1 MVEVLAAV
9 HESFVIPP
17 HYCRSA
23 DIRCICNPGVQ
34 PSLECGDRSPV
45 QFCAIDIRDVLQ
57 DPKDDSNIIL
67 GVVLFLVIILL
78 ATTQY
83 LNERAAGSVAA
94 QLRNLLPS
102 NANVIRDGKESQL
115 NAVDLVVGD
124 IVHMTIG
131 SRVPADIKVLENR
144 DLKLDFSALTGESDP
159 IAMATT
165 AADDKP
171 HESKNIAFMS
181 SQVIFPSI

>member
-1 MVEVLAAV
+1 M
-9 HESFVIPP
+9 
-17 HYCRSA
+17 
-23 DIRCICNPGVQ
+23 
-34 PSLECGDRSPV
+34 
-45 QFCAIDIRDVLQ
+45 
-57 DPKDDSNIIL
+57 
-67 GVVLFLVIILL
+67 VLFLVIILL

-102 NANVIRDGKESQL
+102 NANVIRDGKEAQL
-115 NAVDLVVGD
+115 SAVDLVVGD

-131 SRVPADIKVLENR
+131 SRVPADIKVLESR

-171 HESKNIAFMS
+171 HECKHIAFMS
-181 SQVIFPSI
+181 SQVRVS

>member
-1 MVEVLAAV
+1 MISLAPRTV
-9 HESFVIPP
+9 VPGFFESRNSAYHPCFVKPIV
-17 HYCRSA
+17 RM
-23 DIRCICNPGVQ
+23 
-34 PSLECGDRSPV
+34 
-45 QFCAIDIRDVLQ
+45 Q

-83 LNERAAGSVAA
+83 MNERAAGSVAA

-102 NANVIRDGKESQL
+102 NANVIRDGKEIQL

-131 SRVPADIKVLENR
+131 SRVPADIKVLESR

-159 IAMATT
+159 IAMGTT
-165 AADDKP
+165 SADDKA
-171 HESKNIAFMS
+171 HESKHIAFMS
-181 SQVIFPSI
+181 SQVKFLGFFSIVPSS

>member
-1 MVEVLAAV
+1 M
-9 HESFVIPP
+9 
-17 HYCRSA
+17 
-23 DIRCICNPGVQ
+23 
-34 PSLECGDRSPV
+34 
-45 QFCAIDIRDVLQ
+45 
-57 DPKDDSNIIL
+57 
-67 GVVLFLVIILL
+67 
-78 ATTQY
+78 
-83 LNERAAGSVAA
+83 NERAAGSVAA

-102 NANVIRDGKESQL
+102 NANVIRDGKEAQL

-131 SRVPADIKVLENR
+131 SRVPADIKVLESR

-171 HESKNIAFMS
+171 HECKHIAFMS
-181 SQVIFPSI
+181 SQVLPTPLRCNIHLLERAMAAVASKARPLTVTHSFRF

>member
-1 MVEVLAAV
+1 M
-9 HESFVIPP
+9 
-17 HYCRSA
+17 
-23 DIRCICNPGVQ
+23 
-34 PSLECGDRSPV
+34 
-45 QFCAIDIRDVLQ
+45 Q
-57 DPKDDSNIIL
+57 DPKDNSNIIL

-94 QLRNLLPS
+94 QLRSLLPS
-102 NANVIRDGKESQL
+102 NAYVIRDGKEQQL

-124 IVHMTIG
+124 VVHMTIG
-131 SRVPADIKVLENR
+131 SRVPADIKVLASR
-144 DLKLDFSALTGESDP
+144 DLKLDFSAITGESNP

-165 AADDKP
+165 SADENA

-181 SQVIFPSI
+181 SQVLFLGTLLYLVHPRR